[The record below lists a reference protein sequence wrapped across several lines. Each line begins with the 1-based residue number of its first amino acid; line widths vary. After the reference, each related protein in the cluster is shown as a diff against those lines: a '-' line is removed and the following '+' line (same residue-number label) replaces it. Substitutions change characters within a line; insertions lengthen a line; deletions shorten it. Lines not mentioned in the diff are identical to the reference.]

1 VEDDTLTIHGR
12 PDVAPAG
19 TEVYRAYTLRESFR
33 QFELT
38 KTVDQSGISAN
49 LQHGV
54 LTLTLPKVAK
64 AKPRRIEVQVN

>member
-1 VEDDTLTIHGR
+1 MYFPPDGVRIDR
-12 PDVAPAG
+12 PRFALR
-19 TEVYRAYTLRESFR
+19 YREYALGDFFR

-38 KTVDQSGISAN
+38 EAGDQDDIGAN

-64 AKPRRIEVQVN
+64 AKPRRITVQVT